1 MKSEDI
7 SVPST
12 ETVVNGAQEGFT
24 ENLRT
29 NITLMKNCKNEAL
42 VTLSSR

>member
-1 MKSEDI
+1 MLSNGKPRYEKRDI

-29 NITLMKNCKNEAL
+29 NITLIRRIVK
-42 VTLSSR
+42 